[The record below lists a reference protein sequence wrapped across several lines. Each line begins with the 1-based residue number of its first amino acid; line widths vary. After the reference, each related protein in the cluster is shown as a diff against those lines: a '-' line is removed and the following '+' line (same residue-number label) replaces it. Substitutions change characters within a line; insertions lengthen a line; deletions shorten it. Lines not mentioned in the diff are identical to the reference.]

1 MSEIQLQNN
10 INSIE
15 DQCTQNVMR
24 RVHRVY
30 VWKNFGKPFAI
41 ECTMLVSVV
50 GGSAF
55 LVSIKNVVE
64 NVSDRESLME
74 VSQFAYSAFAH
85 TELST
90 KALSLG
96 ALVLAGLIT
105 RDTIIAV
112 SRYIQRFRFRSIV

>member
-1 MSEIQLQNN
+1 MSAIPEQNL
-10 INSIE
+10 IVK

-24 RVHRVY
+24 RVRRVY
-30 VWKNFGKPFAI
+30 VWKHFGKPFVV
-41 ECTMLVSVV
+41 ECTLLVSVI

-55 LVSIKNVVE
+55 LISIE
-64 NVSDRESLME
+64 NVMANVSERESFME

-105 RDTIIAV
+105 RDTIIAL
-112 SRYIQRFRFRSIV
+112 SRYIQRFRFRSTV